1 MFNLADIQ
9 AIRNAIENDTLTVFV
24 GAGFS
29 KFAETD
35 AIKFPSWEELMLP
48 FKKDLQ
54 TEETD
59 YLKVAQLYAIEFGE
73 YRLYEKLKDV
83 IPLHASPSDLHIQ
96 LFRLNPKYV
105 ITTNFDN
112 LLEKTINEQGLIYDI
127 IKSDDD
133 FVKSTLPPKLIKIHG
148 DLDSHNIVFKE
159 DDYLNYANNRP
170 LLDNFLRHILSSTT
184 VLFLGYSYSDNNVK
198 QIAKWIEKQSKVSP
212 PRFLV
217 AKDEN
222 RGQIRYLEK
231 HNIRIIF
238 PNSNLG
244 YRDLYEKFFNFI
256 EKKELLVLENRIDI
270 VDYFYNKI
278 KHLDE
283 LNVLLPDYIDSLL
296 PNITLEY
303 HYGCFGLWFHQET
316 MTMDYNIDIR
326 RINIKFIEILED
338 IKDNNIKDSA
348 IINKY
353 LSILKL
359 FIKANIIYLQYKNS
373 EYINVYH
380 IAYIIINKK
389 INYTRYTGCNS
400 YIFINDRLDYG
411 QKSIIHIVNYYLNLK
426 IIEENYNNFI
436 EFSEN
441 MSKNLIY
448 FILPKISKDKI
459 TFAEQLNQL
468 ISQNKRDKLFLKSM
482 ICHFNYNFLAI
493 DIVRDFDLDNRIRG
507 YYSDYLRSE
516 QSELLFEK
524 YPYKL
529 RKKLESLL
537 DFLNFHTIYKFY
549 YDANIDNIKNI
560 EQEKSNKS
568 WGAKVNFHS
577 EEQRSNIRLTQLLKF
592 IANNEI
598 NIDAHDEFKNLMQA
612 YITGRMEIFS
622 INREFVLTKN
632 DLFVCIKYFKL
643 NDLEKIFSKN
653 IFNLIKNKVDFKIL
667 FINDEKNYLLRTFDN
682 LLDLFSKYPT
692 NFKETLVSRSLCNC
706 TLMLSLVNWS
716 DRDTE
721 DIVAKLLLLFKSN
734 KNMPSDSYKALNF
747 FILYH
752 YRIYKSIRNRFSEIL
767 DIPLHKITDGIAHD
781 YHFIKTSFENPFGY
795 LDENQINYENVNLV
809 KKAVTILKLSNSKDY
824 QKKVVQDII
833 IKYLHISNQEIK
845 KNLEKYI
852 ESLRDKN
859 WNENKPYRL
868 EDVRYEVVVN
878 MWGLKINNDFINYL
892 ASNIDVIISESQ
904 DINTVSFAI
913 ESSEI
918 VRLIKFMAETQNNEK
933 YRMLYGKIK
942 ELKKS

>member
-9 AIRNAIENDTLTVFV
+9 AIRNAIENDTLTIFV

-29 KFAETD
+29 KFAETNT
-35 AIKFPSWEELMLP
+35 IKFPSWEELMLP

-54 TEETD
+54 TTETD

-83 IPLHASPSDLHIQ
+83 IPLHANPSDLHVQ
-96 LFRLNPKYV
+96 LFRMNPRYV
-105 ITTNFDN
+105 VTTNFDN

-127 IKSDDD
+127 IKSDED
-133 FVKSTLPPKLIKIHG
+133 FVKSTLPQKLIKIHG
-148 DLDSHNIVFKE
+148 DLDAHNIVFKE

-184 VLFLGYSYSDNNVK
+184 VLFLGYSYSDNNIK

-217 AKDEN
+217 AGGEN
-222 RGQIRYLEK
+222 RGQIRYLEN
-231 HNIRIIF
+231 HNIRVIF
-238 PNSNLG
+238 PNNNFG
-244 YRDLYEKFFNFI
+244 YKALYENLFDFV
-256 EKKELLVLENRIDI
+256 EKKELFILDNKFDV

-283 LNVLLPDYIDSLL
+283 LDALFPDYIENLL

-303 HYGCFGLWFHQET
+303 HYDCFGLWFHQDT
-316 MTMDYNIDIR
+316 MTMDYDRDIR
-326 RINIKFIEILED
+326 RINTQFIEILKFIKDGE
-338 IKDNNIKDSA
+338 IKDNVIT
-348 IINKY
+348 NKC
-353 LSILKL
+353 LSTIKL
-359 FIKANIIYLQYKNS
+359 FIKANIIYLQYKNN

-380 IAYIIINKK
+380 IAYSIITKK
-389 INYTRYTGCNS
+389 VKYIRTSGYNS
-400 YIFINDRLDYG
+400 YILINNRLYYG
-411 QKSIIHIVNYYLNLK
+411 EQSIINIVDYYLNLK
-426 IIEENYNNFI
+426 TMEENYNNFI
-436 EFSEN
+436 EFSES
-441 MSKNLIY
+441 MSKNLMY
-448 FILPKISKDKI
+448 FMLPKSGKDKI
-459 TFAEQLNQL
+459 VLAKQLNML
-468 ISQNKRDKLFLKSM
+468 ISQRKKDKLFLKSM
-482 ICHFNYNFLAI
+482 ICHFNYNFLARNI
-493 DIVRDFDLDNRIRG
+493 IIDFDLDSKIRDD
-507 YYSDYLRSE
+507 YLDYLRSE

-568 WGAKVNFHS
+568 WGFKAGFHS
-577 EEQRSNIRLTQLLKF
+577 KEQRSNIRLTQLLKF

-598 NIDAHDEFKNLMQA
+598 NIDSYEAFKNLMRA
-612 YITGRMEIFS
+612 YIGGRMEIFS

-667 FINDEKNYLLRTFDN
+667 FTNDEKNYLLRTFDN

-692 NFKETLVSRSLCNC
+692 NFKETVVSRSLCNC
-706 TLMLSLVNWS
+706 ILMLSLVNWS

-809 KKAVTILKLSNSKDY
+809 KKAVAILKLSNSKDY

-892 ASNIDVIISESQ
+892 VSNIDVIISESQ
-904 DINTVSFAI
+904 DINTVSFAM

>member
-1 MFNLADIQ
+1 M
-9 AIRNAIENDTLTVFV
+9 
-24 GAGFS
+24 
-29 KFAETD
+29 
-35 AIKFPSWEELMLP
+35 
-48 FKKDLQ
+48 
-54 TEETD
+54 
-59 YLKVAQLYAIEFGE
+59 
-73 YRLYEKLKDV
+73 
-83 IPLHASPSDLHIQ
+83 
-96 LFRLNPKYV
+96 
-105 ITTNFDN
+105 
-112 LLEKTINEQGLIYDI
+112 
-127 IKSDDD
+127 
-133 FVKSTLPPKLIKIHG
+133 
-148 DLDSHNIVFKE
+148 
-159 DDYLNYANNRP
+159 
-170 LLDNFLRHILSSTT
+170 
-184 VLFLGYSYSDNNVK
+184 
-198 QIAKWIEKQSKVSP
+198 
-212 PRFLV
+212 
-217 AKDEN
+217 
-222 RGQIRYLEK
+222 
-231 HNIRIIF
+231 
-238 PNSNLG
+238 
-244 YRDLYEKFFNFI
+244 YEKFFNFI

-348 IINKY
+348 IVNKY

-493 DIVRDFDLDNRIRG
+493 DIVRDFDLDNKIRG

-568 WGAKVNFHS
+568 WGAKVNFHG

-598 NIDAHDEFKNLMQA
+598 NIDAYDEFKNLMQA

-809 KKAVTILKLSNSKDY
+809 KKAVAILKLSNSKDY

>member
-9 AIRNAIENDTLTVFV
+9 AIRNAIENDTLTIFV

-29 KFAETD
+29 KFAETNT
-35 AIKFPSWEELMLP
+35 IKFPSWEELMLP

-54 TEETD
+54 TTETD

-83 IPLHASPSDLHIQ
+83 IPLHANPSDLHVQ
-96 LFRLNPKYV
+96 LFRMNPRYV
-105 ITTNFDN
+105 VTTNFDN

-127 IKSDDD
+127 IKSDED
-133 FVKSTLPPKLIKIHG
+133 FVKSTLPQKLIKIHG
-148 DLDSHNIVFKE
+148 DLDAHNIVFKE

-184 VLFLGYSYSDNNVK
+184 VLFLGYSYSDNNIK
-198 QIAKWIEKQSKVSP
+198 QIAKWIEKQSRVSP

-217 AKDEN
+217 AREEN
-222 RGQIRYLEK
+222 RGQMRYLEN
-231 HNIRIIF
+231 HNIRVIF
-238 PNSNLG
+238 PYNNFG
-244 YRDLYEKFFNFI
+244 YKDLYENLFDFVKR
-256 EKKELLVLENRIDI
+256 KELFIVENKFDI

-283 LNVLLPDYIDSLL
+283 LDVLFPDYIENLL

-303 HYGCFGLWFHQET
+303 HYGCFGLWFHQGA
-316 MTMDYNIDIR
+316 MTMDYDRDIR
-326 RINIKFIEILED
+326 RINTQFIEILKFIKDGE
-338 IKDNNIKDSA
+338 IKDNVIT
-348 IINKY
+348 NKC
-353 LSILKL
+353 LPTLKL
-359 FIKANIIYLQYKNS
+359 FIKANIIYLRYKNN

-380 IAYIIINKK
+380 IAYSIITKK
-389 INYTRYTGCNS
+389 VKYIRTSGYNS
-400 YIFINDRLDYG
+400 YILINNRLYYG
-411 QKSIIHIVNYYLNLK
+411 EQSIINIVDYYLNLK
-426 IIEENYNNFI
+426 TMEENYNNFI
-436 EFSEN
+436 EFSES
-441 MSKNLIY
+441 MSKNLMY
-448 FILPKISKDKI
+448 FMLPKSGKDKI
-459 TFAEQLNQL
+459 VLAKQLNML
-468 ISQNKRDKLFLKSM
+468 ISQRKKDKLFLKSM
-482 ICHFNYNFLAI
+482 ICHFNYNFLARNI
-493 DIVRDFDLDNRIRG
+493 IIDFDLDSKIRDD
-507 YYSDYLRSE
+507 YLDYLRSE

-568 WGAKVNFHS
+568 WGFKAGFHS
-577 EEQRSNIRLTQLLKF
+577 KEQRSNIRLTQLLKF

-598 NIDAHDEFKNLMQA
+598 NIDSYEAFKNLMRA
-612 YITGRMEIFS
+612 YIGGRMEIFS

-632 DLFVCIKYFKL
+632 DLFVCIKYFEL

-667 FINDEKNYLLRTFDN
+667 FTNDEKNYLLRTFDN

-692 NFKETLVSRSLCNC
+692 NFKETVVSRSLCNC
-706 TLMLSLVNWS
+706 ILMLSLVNWS

-809 KKAVTILKLSNSKDY
+809 KKAVAILKLSNSKDY
-824 QKKVVQDII
+824 QKG
-833 IKYLHISNQEIK
+833 S
-845 KNLEKYI
+845 
-852 ESLRDKN
+852 S
-859 WNENKPYRL
+859 
-868 EDVRYEVVVN
+868 RYYN
-878 MWGLKINNDFINYL
+878 
-892 ASNIDVIISESQ
+892 
-904 DINTVSFAI
+904 
-913 ESSEI
+913 
-918 VRLIKFMAETQNNEK
+918 
-933 YRMLYGKIK
+933 
-942 ELKKS
+942 